1 MQIATI
7 DQVRLER
14 AAPRMAAKKLMAL
27 LSMEIAKGCSPKIEV
42 EPVQLEPRYAQFG
55 VEDAVEHATAV
66 PEAPTAPGEWLRLRI
81 WVSPDQKCDWTRSET
96 LLKSMA
102 GLSHRVAFEISG
114 NIQSITI
121 GLLVHR
127 ADAYVLT
134 TIFRGLFECS
144 EVTVDRE
151 PRLERVDWGRDTR
164 VYLADYYPDPPYS
177 HLLTSYEELNSPAFM
192 SLVQALSQIPTSD
205 IGFYQCVFQPVAATN
220 DWHRNVKRL
229 LDLEY
234 EINLHGLYS
243 LGRRYMQQAPSG
255 DLRNM
260 ASDVELK
267 AHNDRP
273 FFNAAAR
280 VGMIT
285 EKPHPPPSLQ
295 ALTAF
300 MNLYQHGGRPLR
312 HIGDGGYRK
321 LFSDSDMLRMIQRGT
336 VYRPGFLVNSR
347 ELVGLAHPF
356 HAKLVEQRRLPL
368 AALETL
374 PVRDQSLHSGTYI
387 GDNPYAGEM
396 QPVCIPEDVRSRS
409 THILSAAGMGK
420 STVLLNMLRQD
431 IEEGSGAVF
440 IDIHGDAVKQA
451 LTIIPEGL
459 RSRTIYLNPGDPNWV
474 PLWNPLT
481 LDSGENIYRRAD
493 DIVGALRRVFSDWG
507 DRLEHVIRNGLIGL
521 SYLKHASLLDLYSLV
536 RQGSPESEE
545 LRQMIVEAAL
555 DEPVKKFWQ
564 QDFLKDYRKSD
575 LQAPKHKLSKLVAAG
590 NVSLMLSQPENRISF
605 RRIMDEGMILLVDLS
620 SVGNDA
626 GEILGAF
633 ILSLFLNAAMSRS
646 DTPIDQRKRFSIFAD
661 EAHRFVAANA
671 IENIIVQ
678 ARKFGIN
685 LCLAH
690 QYLSQ
695 FGTRQVDAL
704 SAAGTTILGKV
715 DKRDSQFFAKDMQ
728 DLVDPKEIMKLEKYE
743 MIARI
748 GKEVVRMVTRPPPEV
763 EGGDVGSILENTHRN
778 YCLPVDTV
786 RKGLARRSERWN
798 SPFRD
803 LSADEMGWSFSE
815 EDLAYEEF

>member
-1 MQIATI
+1 
-7 DQVRLER
+7 
-14 AAPRMAAKKLMAL
+14 MAAKKLMSL

-42 EPVQLEPRYAQFG
+42 EPVRLEPCYALFG
-55 VEDAVEHATAV
+55 VEDNTEQSTAIPEV
-66 PEAPTAPGEWLRLRI
+66 PIVSGEWIRLRI
-81 WVSPDQKCDWTRSET
+81 WVSPEQKCDWNRSEI

-102 GLSHRVAFEISG
+102 SLTHRVAFEISG
-114 NIQSITI
+114 NMQSITI
-121 GLLVHR
+121 GLLVHK
-127 ADAYVLT
+127 ADAYVLS

-151 PRLERVDWGRDTR
+151 PLLECVDRGRDTR
-164 VYLADYYPDPPYS
+164 IYLADYYPDPPYS
-177 HLLTSYEELNSPAFM
+177 HLLTSYEELNSPTFM
-192 SLVQALSQIPTSD
+192 SLIQALSQIPASD
-205 IGFYQCVFQPVAATN
+205 IGFYQCVFQPVTATN

-243 LGRRYMQQAPSG
+243 LGRRIMQQAPSG
-255 DLRNM
+255 DLRSM
-260 ASDVELK
+260 ASDVEMK

-273 FFNAAAR
+273 FFNVAAR
-280 VGMIT
+280 IGVIT
-285 EKPHPPPSLQ
+285 GKPHPPPTLL
-295 ALTAF
+295 AVMAF

-312 HIGDGGYRK
+312 HVGDREYRK
-321 LFSDSDMLRMIQRGT
+321 AFTDLDMLRMIQRGT

-347 ELVGLAHPF
+347 ELVGLAHLF

-387 GDNPYAGEM
+387 GDSRYAGEK
-396 QPVCIPEDVRSRS
+396 QRVCIPEDIRSRS

-431 IEEGSGAVF
+431 IEEGGGAVF

-451 LTIIPEGL
+451 LTIIPDEL
-459 RSRTIYLNPGDPNWV
+459 RHRTIYFNPGDPDWV

-481 LDSGENIYRRAD
+481 LDAGENIYRRAD

-521 SYLKHASLLDLYSLV
+521 SYLKHASLLDLYCLV
-536 RQGSPESEE
+536 RQGSSESEE
-545 LRQMIVEAAL
+545 LRRMIVEAAQ

-564 QDFLKDYRKSD
+564 HDFLKDYRKTD
-575 LQAPKHKLSKLVAAG
+575 LQAPKHKLSKLVSAG
-590 NVSLMLSQPENRISF
+590 NVSLMLSQSENRISF

-633 ILSLFLNAAMSRS
+633 MLSLFLNAAMSRS
-646 DTPIDQRKRFSIFAD
+646 DTPIEQRKRFSIFAD

-671 IENIIVQ
+671 LENIIVQ

-704 SAAGTTILGKV
+704 STAGTTILGKA

-728 DLVDPKEIMKLEKYE
+728 DLVDPKDIMKLEKYE
-743 MIARI
+743 MIVRI
-748 GKEVVRMVTRPPPEV
+748 GKEVVRMETRPPPEA
-763 EGGDVGSILENTHRN
+763 ESGDWRAILENTHQN
-778 YCLPVDTV
+778 YCMPVDAV

-803 LSADEMGWSFSE
+803 LSADEMGWSFTE